1 MRNILYMNKLK
12 VLLISVLKLG
22 LTVLY
27 APMKLFKTKNRIVY
41 LSRQS
46 NDKSIDMRLLER
58 AIKTELPDTE
68 QVFRLRMIPDGIGA
82 KIKYCFGIIGDMY
95 YLATSKIAMLDT
107 YSITVSCL
115 NHKKALKVIQ
125 MWHASGAIK
134 KFGLQSLGS
143 KEGRDENISRAMC
156 MHRNYDYILAP
167 SKATAAFYMD
177 AFGYGADKMK
187 ICSLPRVDEVLTETG
202 STSAF
207 FRENPAL
214 SHKKIVLYL
223 PTFRDREREAV
234 QLLKNGFSDCS
245 MCDYHLIVS
254 THPLFSKVERDEQFS
269 YNGSYSVYDLMKVAD
284 IIITDYSACAFDA
297 SLLMKPLYFYVP
309 DYDEYNRDRGM
320 NIELKAEMP
329 SACFENADEL
339 WNSIKSQ
346 QYDLNALYSFK
357 SKYMENTNSN
367 NAEILAKFISLLI
380 KEA

>member
-1 MRNILYMNKLK
+1 
-12 VLLISVLKLG
+12 
-22 LTVLY
+22 
-27 APMKLFKTKNRIVY
+27 MKLFKAKNRIVY

-58 AIKTELPDTE
+58 AIKSELPDTE

-82 KIKYCFGIIGDMY
+82 KIKYCLGIIGDMY
-95 YLATSKIAMLDT
+95 YLATSKIAILDT

-115 NHKKALKVIQ
+115 KHKKALKVVQ

-143 KEGRDENISRAMC
+143 KEGRDERISKAMC

-177 AFGYGADKMK
+177 AFGYKADKMK
-187 ICSLPRVDEVLTETG
+187 ICSLPRVDEVLTDTG
-202 STSAF
+202 STAEF

-223 PTFRDREREAV
+223 PTFRDREAEAV
-234 QLLKNGFSDCS
+234 RTLENEFLSCS
-245 MCDYHLIVS
+245 MNDYHLIVS
-254 THPLFSKVERDEQFS
+254 THPLFSKVDKDNRFS
-269 YNGSYSVYDLMKVAD
+269 CNGSYSVYDLMKVAD
-284 IIITDYSACAFDA
+284 IVITDYSACAFDA
-297 SLLMKPLYFYVP
+297 ALLMKPLYFYTP
-309 DYDEYNRDRGM
+309 DYDEYSRERGM
-320 NIELKAEMP
+320 NIDLKSEMHA
-329 SACFENADEL
+329 ACFEDAGAL
-339 WNSIKSQ
+339 WNAVKSQ